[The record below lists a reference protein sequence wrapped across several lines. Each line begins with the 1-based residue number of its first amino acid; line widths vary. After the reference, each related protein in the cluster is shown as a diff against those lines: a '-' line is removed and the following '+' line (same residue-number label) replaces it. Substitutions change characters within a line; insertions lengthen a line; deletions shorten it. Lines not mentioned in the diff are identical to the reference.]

1 MRKRLLTTWRQREWN
16 FHASSLFPQPTY
28 WTSCQKGI
36 VPKRYML
43 KNTTVFPFPL
53 FFLKRMYALVK
64 PYNCIIWLNVV
75 ISFLSQVAVHLSKL
89 FDNMS
94 DLDFSNSEELD
105 NPKGA
110 VGMYSKEREY
120 VPFLA
125 QCRCEGP
132 VRLCGKTKVMFVSFF
147 Y

>member
-1 MRKRLLTTWRQREWN
+1 
-16 FHASSLFPQPTY
+16 
-28 WTSCQKGI
+28 
-36 VPKRYML
+36 
-43 KNTTVFPFPL
+43 
-53 FFLKRMYALVK
+53 
-64 PYNCIIWLNVV
+64 
-75 ISFLSQVAVHLSKL
+75 
-89 FDNMS
+89 MS

-125 QCRCEGP
+125 QCRCQGP

-147 Y
+147 LRTLLMVDCLHTRWKCGSLIWRSR

>member
-1 MRKRLLTTWRQREWN
+1 
-16 FHASSLFPQPTY
+16 
-28 WTSCQKGI
+28 
-36 VPKRYML
+36 
-43 KNTTVFPFPL
+43 
-53 FFLKRMYALVK
+53 MYALVK

-147 Y
+147 LLTLLMVDCLRTRWKCGSLIWRSR

>member
-1 MRKRLLTTWRQREWN
+1 
-16 FHASSLFPQPTY
+16 
-28 WTSCQKGI
+28 
-36 VPKRYML
+36 
-43 KNTTVFPFPL
+43 
-53 FFLKRMYALVK
+53 MYALTK
-64 PYNCIIWLNVV
+64 PFDCIVGCDNQNSVMLC
-75 ISFLSQVAVHLSKL
+75 LAQVAVHLSKL

-132 VRLCGKTKVMFVSFF
+132 VRLCDKPQVMFLFF
-147 Y
+147 FFFFLLTLLTME